1 MVRRRQTTP
10 KTRRGRDNKMKTKEQ
25 IQDKIQHL
33 ENQREKLL
41 PADNYEEIRNL
52 FDERIKLLKWVIE

>member
-1 MVRRRQTTP
+1 
-10 KTRRGRDNKMKTKEQ
+10 MKTKEQ